1 MTNLTGIKHQTSE
14 QHIELG
20 ASRQLRDAADFKK
33 INFWFKDRNLFQP
46 TMVNLQSLS
55 SSLTESSNDNINCDE
70 AEAVGNLNRVKLDC
84 KIADNCSIKR
94 KDQVHTFRCLQPAT
108 ALEKE
113 TVHINPVILFD
124 RLTILIKR
132 EEEKVTFF
140 KYELT
145 PNPASLFKDG
155 KMCKAYKAE
164 FRNRIL

>member
-1 MTNLTGIKHQTSE
+1 
-14 QHIELG
+14 
-20 ASRQLRDAADFKK
+20 
-33 INFWFKDRNLFQP
+33 
-46 TMVNLQSLS
+46 MVNLQSLS

-70 AEAVGNLNRVKLDC
+70 AEAVDNLNRVKLDC

-94 KDQVHTFRCLQPAT
+94 KAQVHPFRCLQPAT

-124 RLTILIKR
+124 RLTIIIKR
-132 EEEKVTFF
+132 EEKVTFF